1 LSIRTDPKGQTVRIA
16 DGTYTGGW
24 DARET
29 AADRKWWQE
38 VGQYRVG
45 LPLLADAP
53 STPIDEDMWSL
64 GYGTLEVSR

>member
-1 LSIRTDPKGQTVRIA
+1 MRIG

-45 LPLLADAP
+45 LPLLAETP
-53 STPIDEDMWSL
+53 STPAE
-64 GYGTLEVSR
+64 GTQP